1 MRAELVI
8 LGDGGRII
16 VSRIAPMGEKTICF
30 EIHRA
35 EAQKFAVSHVM
46 LTRDEAVEVANAL
59 LAISIEH
66 GAGKKKP

>member
-8 LGDGGRII
+8 LSDGGRII
-16 VSRIAPMGEKTICF
+16 VSRLAPMGTDKTICF

-35 EAQKFAVSHVM
+35 EAQKFVVSHTM

-59 LAISIEH
+59 LGISEV
-66 GAGKKKP
+66 GK